1 MESLLNVKTNFVSP
15 LFFYFKIIIQIVMK
29 RTLLFALL
37 FTTGTISAQ
46 YKINLSQTTQP
57 AVNYLELGHPGPAGK
72 EIRINN
78 LYMDEGGIPQL
89 PVMGEIHYN
98 RMDPRYWH
106 DALLKMKASGINIV
120 ATYCIWS
127 LHEEFEGEL
136 SWADHLN
143 IRRFLEL
150 CKELNMKVHL
160 RFGPYCNA
168 EIKNGGI
175 PDWIVENKNLKTRSN
190 DPLYLEYTRRWYQA
204 VYDQTKGL
212 LYKDGGP
219 VMALQLENE
228 YVHKGMVI
236 SHLLNLK
243 KMAVEIGFD
252 LPLYSMTHWMDSEY
266 PKGEIVPYAGF
277 YIEAP
282 WTASGKE
289 EIPTSNFEFFTY
301 NRLSDNIGT
310 DIIKIEGDVASLSG
324 ENNESPFFTCE
335 IGVGT
340 TAFYQRRAVVPE
352 EMAGENI
359 NLRLGCGA
367 NMMGYYMYAGGT
379 NPIGK
384 VSTYQSSGPRVSYD
398 YQAPIREFGT
408 LGTVMQETKKYNYFM
423 NDFGTALAP
432 AIAYLPTSNQ
442 DRNNLQWAVRLD
454 KTTGYLFCSNYLY
467 KHSREDYKNV
477 QFAVQLK
484 DETIRMPRK
493 KTTIKG
499 GTYFLWP
506 FNQQLSDVLLKYAT
520 AQPICSL
527 KEGNNNTYFFF
538 EDDFIPGE
546 YLIDDKDIQN
556 IEVKNGT
563 SRKEKNRYFIDQLIP
578 GKECIIEITK
588 KNGSTVR
595 FITLTEEESDHIW
608 KGTLKGNEFVVIS
621 NSSLIYN
628 NDKIT
633 LIDEQ
638 SATEAWIYKDGNFK
652 QQTFRATPRNLQAT
666 FRLVV
671 PMEKSQWIGAAEGN
685 TVKRLFSLNTF
696 STIEKAYLRYQ
707 SSDPVRCTLN
717 EKEVK
722 ATVMDNYTRADVTA
736 LLQKGNNMIEFT
748 LSSGKSVNAE
758 VEVLLKNGERIVWN
772 TDPTWLSA
780 KNNQPVII
788 APEEKKPAA
797 FAPEE
802 HLAIYEVKAP
812 VAACGNEETRMY
824 ISYKGDVANAYLNG
838 RLTGDSFYDGTD
850 WILSLSRIKESI
862 DINPMII
869 RIDGLKSAD
878 VPIYFEKNV
887 VPANCVIPSI
897 SNILVKQ
904 EYRFDL
910 KD

>member
-1 MESLLNVKTNFVSP
+1 MNKIRLLSAFSL
-15 LFFYFKIIIQIVMK
+15 IAG
-29 RTLLFALL
+29 TL
-37 FTTGTISAQ
+37 SAQ
-46 YKINLSQTTQP
+46 HTIDLSKVSSP
-57 AVNYLELGHPGPAGK
+57 SVNYLQMGHSGPAGK

-78 LYMDEGGIPQL
+78 LYMTEGGIPQL

-98 RMDPRYWH
+98 RMDSRYWR

-120 ATYCIWS
+120 ATYCIWA

-136 SWADHLN
+136 SWKGHLDL
-143 IRRFLEL
+143 RRFVEL
-150 CKELNMKVHL
+150 CKELDMKVHL

-168 EIKNGGI
+168 EIKNGGL

-204 VYDQTKGL
+204 VYDQVKGL
-212 LYKDGGP
+212 LWKEGGP
-219 VMALQLENE
+219 IMALQLENE
-228 YVHKGMVI
+228 YVQQGMII

-243 KMAVEIGFD
+243 KMAVQIGFD
-252 LPLYSMTHWMDSEY
+252 VPLYSMTHWMDSEY

-282 WTASGKE
+282 WTASGKN

-310 DIIKIEGDVASLSG
+310 DIIKIEGEVESLSG
-324 ENNESPFFTCE
+324 EKNDSPFFTCE

-367 NMMGYYMYAGGT
+367 NMMGYYMYVGGT

-384 VSTYQSSGPRVSYD
+384 ISTYQSSGPRVSYD

-432 AIAYLPTSNQ
+432 AVAYLPTSNQ
-442 DRNNLQWAVRLD
+442 DRNNLQWAIRLNNS
-454 KTTGYLFCSNYLY
+454 TGYLFCSNYLY
-467 KHSREDYKNV
+467 KHTRKDYKNV
-477 QFAVQLK
+477 QFSVKLK
-484 DETIRMPRK
+484 NETICMPRK
-493 KTTIKG
+493 KVTVKG

-506 FNQQLSDVLLKYAT
+506 FNQQLSDVSLKYST
-520 AQPICSL
+520 TQPVCSL

-538 EDDFIPGE
+538 QDDFIPGE
-546 YLIDDKDIQN
+546 YLIEQKDIQD
-556 IEVKNGT
+556 IKVKNGT
-563 SRKEKNRYFIDQLIP
+563 LSKEKNNYFIDRLTP

-588 KNGSTVR
+588 NNGAMVR
-595 FITLTEEESDHIW
+595 FVTLTEKESDHIW
-608 KGTLKGNEFVVIS
+608 KGTIKGKEFVVIS
-621 NSSLIYN
+621 NSSLIYD

-638 SATEAWIYKDGNFK
+638 PSTEAWIYKDGNFK
-652 QQTFRATPRNLQAT
+652 LQTNQATPRNLQAT
-666 FRLVV
+666 IHQIT
-671 PMEKSQWIGAAEGN
+671 PMEKSLWIRPGKGN

-696 STIEKAYLRYQ
+696 STIERAYLRYTSTNPIRCMLNGQ
-707 SSDPVRCTLN
+707 EAETTVISDYSYA
-717 EKEVK
+717 E
-722 ATVMDNYTRADVTA
+722 VTA
-736 LLQKGNNMIEFT
+736 LLQKENNTVEFT
-748 LSSGKSVNAE
+748 LPNGESVIAE
-758 VEVLLKNGERIVWN
+758 IEVLLKNGERIVWN
-772 TDPTWLSA
+772 TDATWLSSE
-780 KNNQPVII
+780 NNKPVITVS
-788 APEEKKPAA
+788 EEKKPTA

-802 HLAIYEVKAP
+802 HLAVYEVKAP
-812 VAACGNEETRMY
+812 AAVCGKEETRMY

-838 RLTGDSFYDGTD
+838 HLTGDSFYDGTD
-850 WILSLSRIKESI
+850 WILSLSRLKESI
-862 DINPMII
+862 RINPMVI
-869 RIDGLKSAD
+869 RIDGLKSPD
-878 VPIYFEKNV
+878 TPIYFEKNV
-887 VPANCVIPSI
+887 IPADCIIPTI
-897 SNILVKQ
+897 SGIQIKQ

-910 KD
+910 KDE